1 MTANAPNPSEDP
13 AGRAA
18 SIAGALTLPEGIPG
32 PRLSKYRRDIFPSK
46 LSLSG
51 QDLAEFLNLIR
62 KCNAGSIEFEVRG
75 RNPEVNS
82 SDEEART
89 EIERLMPIEYNF
101 REPSGDSH
109 EGLWLSQGNSAA
121 FSDDLETFFASNSTY
136 SKKMIDREARNTVN
150 AFLSFERPSLKLDFG
165 TMPSNP
171 TPNRSVINVEGT
183 DEAWVV
189 LTADKVRSFLSDRSV
204 RRPFIHESGSYDY
217 FLYFAYFPILLWI
230 WSRFRDSPPMIWI
243 ESQSLLFSLVV
254 SSYVFLLSLIIA
266 RIAFQYARWLFPPME
281 YLGGRRARWVVQRTV
296 FGCAIGSLALAAAYD
311 IAKAVFRSLF

>member
-1 MTANAPNPSEDP
+1 MPDRLNLRFVGAIQK
-13 AGRAA
+13 
-18 SIAGALTLPEGIPG
+18 SIPPM
-32 PRLSKYRRDIFPSK
+32 KRRELK
-46 LSLSG
+46 LSGLCLSNITSESQAEIATKVFG
-51 QDLAEFLNLIR
+51 LAKATAPHFLTTLRHSLHQIQ
-62 KCNAGSIEFEVRG
+62 
-75 RNPEVNS
+75 
-82 SDEEART
+82 RT
-89 EIERLMPIEYNF
+89 R
-101 REPSGDSH
+101 
-109 EGLWLSQGNSAA
+109 
-121 FSDDLETFFASNSTY
+121 
-136 SKKMIDREARNTVN
+136 KKMIDREARNTVN